1 MHFRAFFGAYVQ
13 VVVVVEFPSILEPFD
28 IWPGFASGHAN
39 EHNFVA
45 QYVLVIEMRGLCYAG
60 TLEPNREELEM
71 PETKKSI
78 LYLQRASF
86 IRSAML
92 PRTQRY
98 PNKTVADLL
107 MNSIGKQD

>member
-1 MHFRAFFGAYVQ
+1 MNKRQLLHAFSSILCAAYVQ

-60 TLEPNREELEM
+60 TLEPNRELRDSWDKEVD
-71 PETKKSI
+71 TV
-78 LYLQRASF
+78 
-86 IRSAML
+86 SAESL
-92 PRTQRY
+92 
-98 PNKTVADLL
+98 
-107 MNSIGKQD
+107 IH

>member
-1 MHFRAFFGAYVQ
+1 MHFQAFFGAYVQ

-60 TLEPNREELEM
+60 TLEPNREERCLRQRSRYCICREPHSLDQQCFLELWL
-71 PETKKSI
+71 S
-78 LYLQRASF
+78 LRD
-86 IRSAML
+86 
-92 PRTQRY
+92 TQTR
-98 PNKTVADLL
+98 
-107 MNSIGKQD
+107 Q